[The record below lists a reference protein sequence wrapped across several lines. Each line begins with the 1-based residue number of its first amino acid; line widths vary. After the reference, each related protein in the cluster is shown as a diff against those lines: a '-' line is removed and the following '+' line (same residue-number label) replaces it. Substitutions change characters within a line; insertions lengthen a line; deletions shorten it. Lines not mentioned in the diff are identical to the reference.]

1 MVMMKMI
8 FKKKTKVFFSYG
20 KISWVMIGFLRGKV
34 HLFGLDYVLLDVNN
48 VGYRINFYHPESLK
62 IGDEVLIYTYENIR
76 EDEQSL
82 FGFLSYDEYELFIKL
97 ISVKGLGPK
106 TASSML
112 AKAKVDK
119 IVEAIENSDVA
130 FIKSMPGIGAKTASQ
145 IILDLKG
152 KLVSGSEETVKNEK
166 LDDAILALKTL
177 GYKQAELKNVIRELS
192 KEDLSTDMYVKRA
205 LTMLAKVK

>member
-1 MVMMKMI
+1 
-8 FKKKTKVFFSYG
+8 
-20 KISWVMIGFLRGKV
+20 MIGFLRGKV

-106 TASSML
+106 TASGML

-130 FIKSMPGIGAKTASQ
+130 FIKSMPGIGGKTASQ

-152 KLVSGSEETVKNEK
+152 KLVSGSEETIKNEK
-166 LDDAILALKTL
+166 LDDAVLALKTL
-177 GYKQAELKNVIRELS
+177 GYKPAELKNVIRELS

-205 LTMLAKVK
+205 LTMLAKIK